1 MRRSINSIQSQ
12 VCFPELPKKGEK
24 EWLPWLARQATEHHL
39 RWLLAHT
46 YDGVIWAKIDNTV
59 LLINEVAP
67 LRWNTLIQCRFFSE
81 VGELFL
87 FRGPQGW
94 KARLRTDGIGE
105 TVEYLDEQHL
115 LWGTKAERLKNGFMR
130 LLEGSQGITHTLPIQ
145 TKPDQRLRARL
156 SVRHYLHEDE
166 KSGIVRIAHSRLV
179 SLIEPKGTSS

>member
-1 MRRSINSIQSQ
+1 MNRSISSIQSR
-12 VCFPELPKKGEK
+12 VCFPELPKRGEEK
-24 EWLPWLARQATEHHL
+24 LITWLTTQANTHHL

-46 YDGVIWAKIDNTV
+46 YDGVIWGEIDKAD
-59 LLINEVAP
+59 LLLNKVAS
-67 LRWNTLIQCRFFSE
+67 LRSSTLIQCRFFSQT
-81 VGELFL
+81 GELFL

-94 KARLRTDGIGE
+94 KARLRCDGIGD

-115 LWGTKAERLKNGFMR
+115 LWGTKAERLKNGFIR
-130 LLEGSQGITHTLPIQ
+130 LLEGSQGIAHTLPIQ

-179 SLIEPKGTSS
+179 SLIEPKGAPS